1 MVQPPFSHREE
12 ASLTRKDIRIVVIG
26 DSTIGAAGDPRGMGW
41 VGRVTAKT
49 PQHNPLVEIYALPVP
64 QETSGKLSERWKE
77 EAARRFSP
85 DTDNRLVI
93 ALNNLDPA
101 AGISISRSRLNIAT
115 ILDECKRANIGTFMV
130 GPLPSHN
137 PELNRDIEHLAS
149 GYEDVANRRGVPF
162 VDCFRPLVEHEGWN
176 AEIEASEHN
185 LPGQVGYGLIAWLVL
200 NRGWYEWL
208 DLQNPEG

>member
-1 MVQPPFSHREE
+1 
-12 ASLTRKDIRIVVIG
+12 LTGKDIRIVILG
-26 DSTIGAAGDPRGMGW
+26 DTSISAAGDPRGMGW

-49 PQHNPLVEIYALPVP
+49 PAVSPKVEIYALPVP
-64 QETSGKLSERWKE
+64 NETSGKLAERWKDE
-77 EAARRFSP
+77 VGRRFSP

-101 AGISISRSRLNIAT
+101 SGISISRSRLNIAT
-115 ILDECKRANIGTFMV
+115 ILDECKRASIGTFLV

-149 GYEDVANRRGVPF
+149 GYEDVASRRGINF
-162 VDCFRPLVEHEGWN
+162 VDCFRPLVNHEGWN
-176 AEIEASEHN
+176 KEIDLSEHN

-200 NRGWYEWL
+200 NRGWFEWL
-208 DLQNPEG
+208 GIDAPEN

>member
-1 MVQPPFSHREE
+1 LS
-12 ASLTRKDIRIVVIG
+12 RKDVRIVILG
-26 DSTIGAAGDPRGMGW
+26 DSSISAAGDPRGMGW

-49 PQHNPLVEIYALPVP
+49 PANDPLVEVFALPVP
-64 QETSGKLSERWKE
+64 EETSGRLAERWKDE
-77 EAARRFSP
+77 VNRRFSP
-85 DTDNRLVI
+85 ETDNRLVI

-101 AGISISRSRLNIAT
+101 SGISISRSRLNVAT
-115 ILDECKRANIGTFMV
+115 ILDECKRSGISTFLV

-149 GYEDVANRRGVPF
+149 GYEDVASRRGITF
-162 VDCFRPLVEHEGWN
+162 VDCFRPLVNHEGWKL
-176 AEIEASEHN
+176 EIDASEHN

-208 DLQNPEG
+208 GLEAPEN

>member
-1 MVQPPFSHREE
+1 
-12 ASLTRKDIRIVVIG
+12 LTRKDIRIVILG
-26 DSTIGAAGDPRGMGW
+26 DSTISASGDSRGMGW

-49 PQHNPLVEIYALPVP
+49 PSAGPKVEIFALPVP
-64 QETSGKLSERWKE
+64 NETSGRLAERWKE
-77 EAARRFSP
+77 EVNRRFSP

-101 AGISISRSRLNIAT
+101 SGISISRSRLNVAT
-115 ILDECKRANIGTFMV
+115 ILDECKRANIGTFLV

-149 GYEDVANRRGVPF
+149 GYEDVASRRGITF
-162 VDCFRPLVEHEGWN
+162 VDCFRPLVNHEGWN
-176 AEIEASEHN
+176 NEIEASEYN

-208 DLQNPEG
+208 ELEAPEL